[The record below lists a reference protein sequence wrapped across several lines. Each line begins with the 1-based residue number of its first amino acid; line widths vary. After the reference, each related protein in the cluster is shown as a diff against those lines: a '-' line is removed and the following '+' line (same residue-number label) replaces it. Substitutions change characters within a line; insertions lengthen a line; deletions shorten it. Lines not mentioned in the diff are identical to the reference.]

1 MARERQGKSRVKP
14 SGKNTGGK
22 KPFDKKKSFD
32 GKKSFDPKKATDG
45 KKTFQ
50 GKKSNDKNKSSEE
63 REAVE
68 GKKPFD
74 GKKPIYR
81 KRAATKPKSPS
92 NPNEIRLN
100 KYIANSG
107 ICSRR
112 EADMHISIGSVT
124 VNGKVVTEMGYK
136 VLLNDEVRFDG
147 RVISPEKIE
156 YILLNKPKGFL
167 VTTKDEKDRKT
178 VMDLVAMATKS
189 RIVPVGRLER
199 QTTGLL
205 LFTNDGELA
214 RRLTDPHERVR
225 KIYHVELDKN
235 LTQTDFNK
243 IKDGVNIR
251 GEVHKV
257 DEISW
262 IQGAT
267 KREVGIKLS
276 SGSNGLVKAIF
287 EYLSYTVAR
296 LDRVV
301 FAGLTKKD
309 LPRSNW
315 RHLTAQE
322 IVNLKNS

>member
-1 MARERQGKSRVKP
+1 MAKERHGKSKVKAG
-14 SGKNTGGK
+14 SKNHGGK
-22 KPFDKKKSFD
+22 KPFDKKKSS
-32 GKKSFDPKKATDG
+32 GEKKS
-45 KKTFQ
+45 
-50 GKKSNDKNKSSEE
+50 
-63 REAVE
+63 
-68 GKKPFD
+68 FD
-74 GKKPIYR
+74 GKKPNYR
-81 KRAATKPKSPS
+81 KKSAPKQKTSS

-100 KYIANSG
+100 KYISNSG

-112 EADMHISIGSVT
+112 EADMHISVGSVT

-136 VLLNDEVRFDG
+136 VQLTDEVRFDG
-147 RVISPEKIE
+147 RIINPEKAT

-167 VTTKDEKDRKT
+167 VTTKDEKGRKT
-178 VMDLVAMATKS
+178 VMDLVATATTA

-214 RRLTDPHERVR
+214 RKLTDPHQNVR
-225 KIYHVELDKN
+225 KIFHVELDRN
-235 LTQTDFNK
+235 LSQTDFNK

-251 GEVHKV
+251 GDIYGV

-262 IQGAT
+262 IQGAS
-267 KREVGIKLS
+267 KREVGIKVS
-276 SGSNGLVKAIF
+276 TGSNGLVKAIF
-287 EYLSYTVAR
+287 EHLSYTVAR

-309 LPRSNW
+309 LPRSHW

-322 IVNLKNS
+322 VVNLKNS

>member
-1 MARERQGKSRVKP
+1 MAKERHGKSKVKAG
-14 SGKNTGGK
+14 SKGHGGK
-22 KPFDKKKSFD
+22 KPFDKKKSSD
-32 GKKSFDPKKATDG
+32 GKKPF
-45 KKTFQ
+45 
-50 GKKSNDKNKSSEE
+50 
-63 REAVE
+63 E

-74 GKKPIYR
+74 AKKTDYR
-81 KRAATKPKSPS
+81 KKAAPKQKSSS

-100 KYIANSG
+100 KYISNSG

-136 VLLNDEVRFDG
+136 VQLTDEVRFDG
-147 RVISPEKIE
+147 RVINPEKPT

-167 VTTKDEKDRKT
+167 VTTKDEKGRKT
-178 VMDLVAMATKS
+178 VMDLVASATTA

-205 LFTNDGELA
+205 LFTNDGQLA
-214 RRLTDPHERVR
+214 RKLTDPHQRVR
-225 KIYHVELDKN
+225 KIYHVELDRN
-235 LTQTDFNK
+235 LSQADFNK
-243 IKDGVNIR
+243 IKEGVNIR
-251 GEVHKV
+251 GEIYEV

-262 IQGAT
+262 IQGGS
-267 KREVGIKLS
+267 KREVGIKVS

-287 EYLSYTVAR
+287 EHLSYTVAR

-309 LPRSNW
+309 LPRSHW
-315 RHLTAQE
+315 RNLTAQE
-322 IVNLKNS
+322 VINLNNL

>member
-1 MARERQGKSRVKP
+1 MAKERHGKSKVK
-14 SGKNTGGK
+14 SGSKDHGGK
-22 KPFDKKKSFD
+22 KPFNKKKSSE
-32 GKKSFDPKKATDG
+32 GNKSF
-45 KKTFQ
+45 
-50 GKKSNDKNKSSEE
+50 
-63 REAVE
+63 E

-74 GKKPIYR
+74 GKKPNYR
-81 KRAATKPKSPS
+81 KKSTAPKAKSS
-92 NPNEIRLN
+92 GNPNEIRLN

-124 VNGKVVTEMGYK
+124 VNGKVITEMGYK
-136 VLLNDEVRFDG
+136 VQMSDEVRFDG
-147 RVISPEKIE
+147 RIINPEKIE
-156 YILLNKPKGFL
+156 YVLLNKPKGFL

-178 VMDLVAMATKS
+178 VMDLVATATKS

-199 QTTGLL
+199 QSTGLL

-214 RRLTDPHERVR
+214 RKLTDPHQRIR
-225 KIYHVELDKN
+225 KIYHVELDRN
-235 LTQTDFNK
+235 ISQADFNK

-251 GEVHKV
+251 GDVHEV

-262 IQGAT
+262 IQGAS
-267 KREVGIKLS
+267 KREVGIKVT

-287 EYLSYTVAR
+287 EHLSYTVAR
-296 LDRVV
+296 LDRVL

-322 IVNLKNS
+322 IINLKNL

>member
-1 MARERQGKSRVKP
+1 MAKERHGKSKDT
-14 SGKNTGGK
+14 SGKKKRDGK
-22 KPFDKKKSFD
+22 KPF
-32 GKKSFDPKKATDG
+32 
-45 KKTFQ
+45 
-50 GKKSNDKNKSSEE
+50 
-63 REAVE
+63 E

-74 GKKPIYR
+74 GKKSSDEKKPYEGKKTFSGKKPFDAKKSEYR
-81 KRAATKPKSPS
+81 KKTTSQPKSPS

-100 KYIANSG
+100 KYISNSG

-124 VNGKVVTEMGYK
+124 VNGKVITEMGYK
-136 VLLNDEVRFDG
+136 VKLNDEVRFDG
-147 RVISPEKIE
+147 RVISPEKTE
-156 YILLNKPKGFL
+156 YILLNKPRGFL

-178 VMDLVAMATKS
+178 VMDLVAAATKS

-205 LFTNDGELA
+205 LFTNDGDLA
-214 RRLTDPHERVR
+214 RKLTDSHQRVR

-235 LTQTDFNK
+235 VTQADFNK

-251 GEVHKV
+251 GEIFAV

-262 IQGAT
+262 IQGAS

-276 SGSNGLVKAIF
+276 SGSNGVVKAIF
-287 EYLSYTVAR
+287 EHLSYNVAR

-309 LPRSNW
+309 LPRSQW

-322 IVNLKNS
+322 VINLKNL